1 MSQPHFDPRGAV
13 DLSMLQKPTPA
24 QEAAAANSQAAARQ
38 APAGVI
44 VDLSPENFQQVVES
58 SATVPV
64 IVAIGASR
72 TAAGEQMTPSLEQA
86 AVAAR
91 GRFVL
96 ARLDADTQPEITQA
110 FGCREC
116 PAPSP

>member
-91 GRFVL
+91 GVSSWPAWTPTPSRRSP
-96 ARLDADTQPEITQA
+96 RLS
-110 FGCREC
+110 GCREC